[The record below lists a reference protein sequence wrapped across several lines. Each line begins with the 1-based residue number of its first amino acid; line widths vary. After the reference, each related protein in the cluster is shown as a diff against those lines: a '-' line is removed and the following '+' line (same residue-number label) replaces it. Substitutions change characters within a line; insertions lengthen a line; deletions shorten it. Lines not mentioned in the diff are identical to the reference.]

1 MPEVSLKNLSSI
13 VSEMLLIPLSQVYQ
27 VVATLTL
34 NVDVINEYNDQNGEY
49 YRKLLETAEDAIDM
63 EELAPVHDLARLI
76 VSFSRLNS

>member
-1 MPEVSLKNLSSI
+1 
-13 VSEMLLIPLSQVYQ
+13 MLLIPLSQVYQ
-27 VVATLTL
+27 VGATLTL
-34 NVDVINEYNDQNGEY
+34 NVDVINEYQNGEY